1 MFAGAGEFFRPVAL
15 RREISPASAVP
26 ATARSGE
33 EQGKPSFAQ
42 SFTPPVPPPEEPP
55 AAASDGAAPDSLEL
69 TIAALHAMLTGR
81 APESTDAGAL
91 PPDTPSVNAA
101 GLAAYQRAAAAAP
114 RASGPLGEGMR
125 TELAERARAVPPSAA
140 GGTDGAA
147 GADIF
152 YMLAALE
159 NAGVQAVRV
168 GEGDTIYSALRM
180 ACRARDI
187 ALAAPAQ
194 RPDNPQS
201 GF

>member
-26 ATARSGE
+26 ASARSGE

-42 SFTPPVPPPEEPP
+42 SFSPPAPPPPEPL
-55 AAASDGAAPDSLEL
+55 ADASDTAAPDSLEL

-81 APESTDAGAL
+81 APDTTDAGAV

-125 TELAERARAVPPSAA
+125 TELAERARGAPPAA
-140 GGTDGAA
+140 ARDTDGAA

-159 NAGVQAVRV
+159 NAGVQSLRV

-194 RPDNPQS
+194 SPDNPQN